1 MIYVVIFISVVGAY
15 WGLYWLITGEIKDS
29 NDEIL
34 DELNR
39 VEKQN
44 NLLRK
49 EVNELLHLLDS
60 VWVNTNIIINNT
72 IQDKEE
78 KKWHKTKKK

>member
-15 WGLYWLITGEIKDS
+15 WGLYCLITEEIKDS

-78 KKWHKTKKK
+78 KK

>member
-49 EVNELLHLLDS
+49 EVNELRLQLDS
-60 VWVNTNIIINNT
+60 VWTSTNLIRDNI

-78 KKWHKTKKK
+78 KK

>member
-15 WGLYWLITGEIKDS
+15 WGLYWLTTEEIKDS

-44 NLLRK
+44 NLLRN

-78 KKWHKTKKK
+78 KK

>member
-15 WGLYWLITGEIKDS
+15 WGLYWLIAEEIKDS

-78 KKWHKTKKK
+78 KK

>member
-34 DELNR
+34 DKLTW

-49 EVNELLHLLDS
+49 EVNELRLQLDS
-60 VWVNTNIIINNT
+60 VWTSTRDNI
-72 IQDKEE
+72 IQDKE
-78 KKWHKTKKK
+78 KKK

>member
-1 MIYVVIFISVVGAY
+1 MIYVVIFISVVGTY
-15 WGLYWLITGEIKDS
+15 WGLYWLITEEIKDS

-78 KKWHKTKKK
+78 KK

>member
-15 WGLYWLITGEIKDS
+15 WGLYCLITEEIKDS

-49 EVNELLHLLDS
+49 EVNELPHLLDS

-78 KKWHKTKKK
+78 KK

>member
-34 DELNR
+34 DELNQ

-78 KKWHKTKKK
+78 KK